1 LPSICEILTFSLSS
15 VLVSWETVLVLGAS
29 NIRLIIENYMKYGLL
44 IKLPHS
50 YIPYQDYGLFVLAW
64 VSVPIS
70 IVSAFLIEW
79 LMAKIAIHIKSQ
91 KEDSRPKITSIEVLA
106 GVFHCMHLLFLM
118 IYPSYIVYTKI
129 YHPMGKWQLLHISR
143 IVFFSPSLLKLCSPH
158 VLLLTFYFGVL

>member
-1 LPSICEILTFSLSS
+1 LSSICEILTFSLQN

-129 YHPMGKWQLLHISR
+129 YHPMGKWQPLHIYLVYIYIYLYHR
-143 IVFFSPSLLKLCSPH
+143 
-158 VLLLTFYFGVL
+158 Y